1 MKKYNIYKRRDGR
14 FEGRLSKGKSRN
26 GRRCFRYFFG
36 YTREEVE
43 NKIDNCRGAEQ
54 NSTCS
59 LTVGQ
64 LFSEWFQHT
73 QYKIKESTAANY
85 RMKAEKHVL
94 PVFSDMRADSI
105 DESSVYHF
113 IESRQQKGLSNRYI
127 SDIIVMM
134 KSVFKYAV
142 RKYHFFNPLDGINMP
157 RTQKPEIRLLDSKEK
172 KKLQQYIAE
181 NPNNTT
187 LGVALSMSTGI
198 RIGEL
203 CAMQWQD
210 IDLEKRILTVR
221 KTIQRIQVLHN
232 DQKTKL
238 IITEP
243 KSESSKRN
251 IPVPEC
257 IIPFLKKFKGAGKE
271 YIVSGSEKPTEPRT
285 LQYRFASI
293 LKNVGLPSVHFH
305 ALRHIFATNCVKLG
319 FDIKSLSEILGHS
332 SVEITMNKYVHSSFE
347 LKEEY
352 MKRISMN
359 F

>member
-1 MKKYNIYKRRDGR
+1 MKKYNIYHRRDGR
-14 FEGRLSKGKSRN
+14 FEGRLSKGRKRN
-26 GRRCFRYFFG
+26 GRRCFKYFFG
-36 YTREEVE
+36 HTREEVE
-43 NKIDNCRGAEQ
+43 NKIDICRGAEQ

-59 LTVGQ
+59 LTIGH
-64 LFSEWFQHT
+64 LFSEWFQHI
-73 QYKIKESTAANY
+73 QYKVKESTAANY

-94 PVFSDMRADSI
+94 PVFSDMKADSL
-105 DESSVYHF
+105 DESAVYSF
-113 IESRQQKGLSNRYI
+113 IKSRQQKGLSNRYI

-142 RKYHFFNPLDGINMP
+142 RKYHFFNPLDEISMP
-157 RTQKPEIRLLDSKEK
+157 RTQKLEIRLLDSIEQ

-221 KTIQRIQVLHN
+221 KTIQRIQTSHN
-232 DQKTKL
+232 EQKTKL

-251 IPVPEC
+251 IPIPEC
-257 IIPFLKKFKGAGKE
+257 IVPFLKQFKGAGRE
-271 YIVSGSEKPTEPRT
+271 YIVSGTEIPTEPRT
-285 LQYRFASI
+285 LQYRFVSI
-293 LKNVGLPSVHFH
+293 LKNAGLPSVHFH
-305 ALRHIFATNCVKLG
+305 ALRHMFATKCVKLG

-332 SVEITMNKYVHSSFE
+332 SVEITLNRYVHSSFE
-347 LKEEY
+347 QKEEY
-352 MKRISMN
+352 MKRLSMS

>member
-1 MKKYNIYKRRDGR
+1 MGKYNIYHRRDGR
-14 FEGRLSKGKSRN
+14 FEGRISKGKNRN
-26 GRRCFRYFFG
+26 GQRCFRYFFG
-36 YTREEVE
+36 RTREEVKK
-43 NKIDNCRGAEQ
+43 KIDISRKAEQ
-54 NSTCS
+54 NSPCS
-59 LTVGQ
+59 ITVGQ
-64 LFSEWFQHT
+64 IFSEWFQHI
-73 QYKIKESTAANY
+73 QYKVKESTAANY

-94 PVFSDMRADSI
+94 PVFSDMKADSI
-105 DESSVYHF
+105 DESTVYSF

-142 RKYHFFNPLDGINMP
+142 KKYHFFNTLDGISLP
-157 RTQKPEIRLLDSKEK
+157 RTQKPEIRLLDDSEQKR
-172 KKLQQYIAE
+172 LQQYITK

-187 LGVALSMSTGI
+187 LGVVLSMSTGI

-203 CAMQWQD
+203 CALQWQD

-221 KTIQRIQVLHN
+221 KTIQRIQTSHN
-232 DQKTKL
+232 EQKTKL

-257 IIPFLKKFKGAGKE
+257 IVSFLRKFKGAGKE
-271 YIVSGSEKPTEPRT
+271 YIVSGAERPTEPRT

-305 ALRHIFATNCVKLG
+305 ALRHIFATKCVKLG

-332 SVEITMNKYVHSSFE
+332 SVEITLNKYVHSSFE
-347 LKEEY
+347 QKEEY
-352 MKRISMN
+352 MKRLSMN